1 MFKEEEIRPK
11 EKENRA
17 NELRLNDIK
26 SFFFIKM
33 GE

>member
-17 NELRLNDIK
+17 NELRIDDIK
-26 SFFFIKM
+26 SFFIKM